1 MAECVNPHLYAL
13 IAGEPSG
20 DTLGSGLMMAI
31 KRQDPLAQFIGI
43 GGPKMI
49 HQGLHS
55 SVKMEELAV
64 MGITEVLLKLFKIL
78 KRAVA
83 DLIEAKPCVFIG
95 IDLPDF
101 NLYVEAKVKKAGI
114 PTVHY
119 VSPSVWAWRE
129 NRVKKIKEACDEILA
144 LLPFEPE
151 WYQKRNLPCTYVGH
165 TLANTIPVHIDHTQ
179 AKERINLAKN
189 CVEAPQGKVMGILPG
204 SRKGV
209 ITKMLPI
216 YAYTARLV
224 KRALPDTVFVCTVGT
239 YELASLVKDLWLEVA
254 PDLSLTVFVGNT
266 QDVIASSDAV
276 LLTCG
281 TIALE
286 TMLLKT
292 PFAVAYK
299 VSALS
304 AFIARRMLK
313 VNVYSL
319 PNLIAGRKIVKEF
332 IQEECT
338 PSLLAEEMQKLLIY
352 DNIVMKK
359 EFENIHTS
367 MQCNSDELACKA
379 VFKVIANH
387 FKDDTIIQQIANAKG
402 EGIVVDSSSP
412 LPKAN
417 VEEVK
422 VKTEESTEP
431 LKPSEE

>member
-1 MAECVNPHLYAL
+1 M
-13 IAGEPSG
+13 
-20 DTLGSGLMMAI
+20 
-31 KRQDPLAQFIGI
+31 
-43 GGPKMI
+43 
-49 HQGLHS
+49 
-55 SVKMEELAV
+55 
-64 MGITEVLLKLFKIL
+64 
-78 KRAVA
+78 
-83 DLIEAKPCVFIG
+83 
-95 IDLPDF
+95 
-101 NLYVEAKVKKAGI
+101 
-114 PTVHY
+114 
-119 VSPSVWAWRE
+119 
-129 NRVKKIKEACDEILA
+129 
-144 LLPFEPE
+144 
-151 WYQKRNLPCTYVGH
+151 
-165 TLANTIPVHIDHTQ
+165 
-179 AKERINLAKN
+179 
-189 CVEAPQGKVMGILPG
+189 
-204 SRKGV
+204 
-209 ITKMLPI
+209 
-216 YAYTARLV
+216 
-224 KRALPDTVFVCTVGT
+224 
-239 YELASLVKDLWLEVA
+239 
-254 PDLSLTVFVGNT
+254 GNT